1 MVSTLP
7 EEQETATSER
17 RPRSPELSIAGVL
30 TTLALAAAIIVLTAV
45 VVWTGGPVGP
55 DASWLEWFIGH
66 RTPAWT
72 TAAKTI
78 SALGDTTTVGIVA
91 VSLIAVLV
99 WRRRW
104 EAAALL
110 TMAMGGAGALI
121 VVGKQLVGRDRPP
134 VVDHLV
140 VETNQSYPSG
150 HALGSTVLA
159 TVLVALV
166 LPLLRWIF
174 RVVVIVLAACFV
186 LAVGVSRLY
195 LGVHWSSD
203 VLAGFLFGGCWL
215 ALCLTFRPYLN
226 RLISMRAAE

>member
-7 EEQETATSER
+7 DEQETATSER
-17 RPRSPELSIAGVL
+17 QQRSPELSVPGVL
-30 TTLALAAAIIVLTAV
+30 TTLALAAAVIVLTAV
-45 VVWTGGPVGP
+45 VAWHGGPIGP
-55 DASWLEWFIGH
+55 DASWLHWFIDH
-66 RTPAWT
+66 RTPALT
-72 TAAKTI
+72 TVAKTI

-91 VSLIAVLV
+91 VLLIAVLA

-104 EAAALL
+104 AAAALIAV
-110 TMAMGGAGALI
+110 AMGGAGALI

-134 VVDHLV
+134 VIDHLV

-159 TVLVALV
+159 GVLVALV
-166 LPLLRWIF
+166 LPLLRLVF
-174 RVVVIVLAACFV
+174 RVAVIVLAACFV

-215 ALCLTFRPYLN
+215 ALCLTLPPYLN